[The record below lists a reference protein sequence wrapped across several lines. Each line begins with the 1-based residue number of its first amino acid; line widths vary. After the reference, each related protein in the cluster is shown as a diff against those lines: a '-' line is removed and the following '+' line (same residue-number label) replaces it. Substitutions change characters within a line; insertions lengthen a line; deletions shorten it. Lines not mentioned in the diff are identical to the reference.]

1 MLMTRIQPGQF
12 MTSTVSVASRYSF
25 AEEIAN
31 SVTHGVGALLAIAGL
46 GVLTGFAALRG
57 DAWHI
62 VSSSVYASTLIL
74 CFLASTLYHAVS
86 HIGAKAILRTLDH
99 SSIFLLIAGTYTPFT
114 LVTLRGPWGW
124 WLFGIIWGLALL
136 GLIIQF
142 TPLKKI
148 RALSITLSAL
158 MGWVVIAAIKPLANS
173 LETGGLW
180 LLVLGGLCYTG
191 GIAFYLWRSLRFHHA
206 IWHLFVLAGGILHF
220 FAVLFY
226 VIP

>member
-1 MLMTRIQPGQF
+1 MSNSLTAQV
-12 MTSTVSVASRYSF
+12 TSRYSF
-25 AEEIAN
+25 GEEIAN
-31 SVTHGVGALLAIAGL
+31 SVIHGVGALLAIAGL
-46 GVLTGFAALRG
+46 GVLCSFAALRG
-57 DAWHI
+57 DVWHI
-62 VSSSVYASTLIL
+62 VSSSIYAATLIL
-74 CFLASTLYHAVS
+74 CFSASTLYHSITHVS
-86 HIGAKAILRTLDH
+86 AKQILRTLDH

-124 WLFGIIWGLALL
+124 WLFGIIWGLALV

-158 MGWVVIAAIKPLANS
+158 MGWVVIAAIKPLMDNLAS
-173 LETGGLW
+173 GGLL

-191 GIAFYLWRSLRFHHA
+191 GIAFYLWRSLRYHHA
-206 IWHLFVLAGGILHF
+206 IWHLFVLAGGVLHF

-226 VIP
+226 VIPAAS

>member
-1 MLMTRIQPGQF
+1 
-12 MTSTVSVASRYSF
+12 MTSSVSVASRYSF

-31 SVTHGVGALLAIAGL
+31 SVTHGVGAVLAIAGL
-46 GVLTGFAALRG
+46 GVLIGFAALRG

-86 HIGAKAILRTLDH
+86 HIGAKSILRTLDH
-99 SSIFLLIAGTYTPFT
+99 TSIFLLIAGTYTPFT